1 MVDNMGHWW
10 LGDFGAVVKAGDAVA
25 ETTECEE
32 HRFGRT
38 VAIGESRVTRMVFL
52 CLQGSHLSTL

>member
-1 MVDNMGHWW
+1 MMVDNMGHWW

-38 VAIGESRVTRMVFL
+38 VALGNQE
-52 CLQGSHLSTL
+52 